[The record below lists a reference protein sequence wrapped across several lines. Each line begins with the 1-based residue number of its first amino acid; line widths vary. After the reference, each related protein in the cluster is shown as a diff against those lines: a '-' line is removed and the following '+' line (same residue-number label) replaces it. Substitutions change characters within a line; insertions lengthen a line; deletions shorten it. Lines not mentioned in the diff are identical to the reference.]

1 LKAEMDKKKEKGKR
15 VQGSLKVYP
24 FIFYPFS
31 FIPFREETETTIF
44 K

>member
-1 LKAEMDKKKEKGKR
+1 LKAEMDKKKGKR
-15 VQGSLKVYP
+15 QTVQGSLKVYP